1 MHLGRNMKSVA
12 SREIRLVSRPH
23 GWPKL
28 ESFTIVRVELAPVRE
43 GEALVRNLFM
53 SVDPYMR
60 GRMNDVPSY
69 VPPFALDR
77 ALDGSAIGEVV
88 ESRAAGLAAG
98 DIVLSNR
105 GWRESFVAP
114 ASELQKVDDPI
125 RPVSIYLGALGMP
138 GLTAWAGLR
147 LVDVMTQDCVFVS
160 AAAGAVGS
168 IAGQLA
174 KLRGCRVVGSAGSS
188 EKVTTLVQEL
198 GFDAAFNYKDGDL
211 VGQLKSAAPD
221 GIDVYFD
228 LVGGEQLE
236 AALASL
242 RMHGRIIACG
252 AISQYND
259 ETAPPG
265 PRNLGLVIGKR
276 LTMKGLIASDWV
288 TSLPEFRHEVG
299 RHLRDQSL
307 KTRETVFMGIET
319 APKAFIDMM
328 HGANVGKMLV
338 ELD

>member
-1 MHLGRNMKSVA
+1 MENFK
-12 SREIRLVSRPH
+12 
-23 GWPKL
+23 
-28 ESFTIVRVELAPVRE
+28 TVRVELGPVRE

-69 VPPFALDR
+69 VPPFQLDQ
-77 ALDGSAIGEVV
+77 ALDGGAVGEVV
-88 ESRAAGLAAG
+88 ESRANGLARG
-98 DIVLSNR
+98 DIVISNR

-114 ASELQKVDDPI
+114 PAELQKVDDPI
-125 RPVSIYLGALGMP
+125 RPVSLYLGVLGMP

-147 LVDVMTQDCVFVS
+147 IVDVTAQDSVFIS
-160 AAAGAVGS
+160 AAAGAVGNV
-168 IAGQLA
+168 AGQLA

-188 EKVTTLVQEL
+188 EKVKALVEDF

-236 AALASL
+236 AALSSL
-242 RMHGRIIACG
+242 RQRGRIIACG
-252 AISQYND
+252 AISQYN
-259 ETAPPG
+259 EERAPPG
-265 PRNLGLVIGKR
+265 PRNLGLMIGKR
-276 LTMKGLIASDWV
+276 LTMKGLIASDWLASV
-288 TSLPEFRHEVG
+288 PEFRQEVG
-299 RHLRDQSL
+299 RHVRDHSL
-307 KTRETVFMGIET
+307 KTRETVLIGIEM
-319 APKAFIDMM
+319 APKAFLDMM
-328 HGANVGKMLV
+328 HGVNVGKMLV